1 MIYLVFLSQDISYAA
16 AVNRITATEISAF
29 CAPPILQSWYDFTA
43 SMAIAHPLL
52 CNIKAT
58 SIKNSSNA
66 VAVTNVVGKANQHVK
81 LCLAD
86 LGLHAL
92 LHLLFSR

>member
-16 AVNRITATEISAF
+16 AVYWITAAEISAF
-29 CAPPILQSWYDFTA
+29 GSPPILQAGYYFAS

-66 VAVTNVVGKANQHVK
+66 VAVTNVVGKAHQHVK

-86 LGLHAL
+86 RYMDAVLY
-92 LHLLFSR
+92 LLFSR